1 MFPTS
6 IINRGCRVW
15 GVRFGVWGLGCGE
28 IIGKTK
34 KKASYQR
41 DKVEKLD

>member
-1 MFPTS
+1 MFATNL
-6 IINRGCRVW
+6 INLG
-15 GVRFGVWGLGCGE
+15 FGVWGFGCGE

-34 KKASYQR
+34 KKAGYQR